1 MRRWPGVCTLGVV
14 FRFFHFYAPLATGL
28 LSQAFAQNSASVPAA
43 TIKAGDLSVEYR
55 VSYGDAGAGQDDPF
69 TQRIHV
75 NYAPGDSVRFMAFI
89 EQRKSGDGP
98 LETRRISPN
107 IFTQHVRTKHWDL
120 GVRWQ
125 GDIPLQ
131 DGLPGRVRLGL
142 LNNWRLGEFDLRSNV
157 YLGKEIGEN
166 ARDGL
171 VFETREEVGLRV
183 TPKLAFGALVFNNF
197 VTTKNFGDFN
207 AQRHQAGPFVRTTL
221 GKRVRLE
228 ASALFGFSEAATDVE
243 GRAFLGYSF

>member
-1 MRRWPGVCTLGVV
+1 MANAASISLGV
-14 FRFFHFYAPLATGL
+14 LAAVLTAGG
-28 LSQAFAQNSASVPAA
+28 AFAQNSASIPAA
-43 TIKAGDLSVEYR
+43 TIREGEVSVEYR
-55 VSYGDAGAGQDDPF
+55 VSYGDAVAADPF

-75 NYAPGDSVRFMAFI
+75 NYAPEDSVRFMAFI

-107 IFTQHVRTKHWDL
+107 IFTQHVRTKRWDL

-142 LNNWRLGEFDLRSNV
+142 LNNWRLGDIDLRSNV
-157 YLGKEIGEN
+157 YLGKEIGDN

-171 VFETREEVGLRV
+171 VFETREEIGLRLA
-183 TPKLAFGALVFNNF
+183 PKLAVGALVFNNF
-197 VTTKNFGDFN
+197 VTTKNFGDFG
-207 AQRHQAGPFVRTTL
+207 AQRHQAGPFFRTRVGKHVRIET
-221 GKRVRLE
+221 
-228 ASALFGFSEAATDVE
+228 SALFGFSEAATDAE
-243 GRAFLGYSF
+243 GRVFVAYSF